1 MGFEPMREGI
11 TILSLASWLHT
22 PNRKKMNKLYK
33 MLNNIKNN
41 YYTTI
46 YSQNDFKVGN
56 ILKVD
61 ILKKEKKEQNIE
73 GVIISKKYNET
84 TKNIF
89 VERIVDGVNIN
100 HLINLKSPLIEKIH
114 ILNIIKFKKAKLYYL
129 KLKKKK
135 LTN

>member
-1 MGFEPMREGI
+1 
-11 TILSLASWLHT
+11 
-22 PNRKKMNKLYK
+22 

-73 GVIISKKYNET
+73 GMIISKKYNET

-100 HLINLKSPLIEKIH
+100 HVINLKSPLIEKIH

-129 KLKKKK
+129 KLKKKI
-135 LTN
+135 N

>member
-1 MGFEPMREGI
+1 
-11 TILSLASWLHT
+11 
-22 PNRKKMNKLYK
+22 

-73 GVIISKKYNET
+73 GMIISKKYNET

-100 HLINLKSPLIEKIH
+100 HVINLKSPLIEKIH
-114 ILNIIKFKKAKLYYL
+114 IFNIIKFKKAKLYYL
-129 KLKKKK
+129 KLKKKI
-135 LTN
+135 N